1 MALGFS
7 YWARLTVFHSQPN
20 SLFKQS
26 GSHVREV
33 GDGTLPIIAAQYSL
47 YALA

>member
-1 MALGFS
+1 LGQADGIPF
-7 YWARLTVFHSQPN
+7 AAKF
-20 SLFKQS
+20 LFKQS